1 MAAQSSTR
9 KSTPYTPDTVF
20 KFPGKGRTKR
30 ENTHSGLD
38 CDCRPYVDI
47 LTAGRWRALGAHVKS
62 GEHANLRVGR
72 FGNTPI
78 FCRCQV
84 ARFDGS
90 DPDPRATLEESA
102 ALLADIPF

>member
-1 MAAQSSTR
+1 MSAGRVA
-9 KSTPYTPDTVF
+9 YTPETVL
-20 KFPGKGRTKR
+20 KFRGRSEAR
-30 ENTHSGLD
+30 RSNADSGLE
-38 CDCRPYVDI
+38 CACRPYVDI
-47 LTAGRWRALGAHVKS
+47 LTAGRWRALGAHVKA
-62 GEHANLRVGR
+62 GEHAVTRVGK

-102 ALLADIPF
+102 AVLADIPF